1 MAVMTVDVTEM
12 ATTVHAHAAAATMDA
27 MATATATVPAATMA
41 AGKRVGGPEHSKA
54 ERSVRGDG
62 QQYRLPKHSVLLCDP
77 WGIPLGIAM
86 NRLSGPLVG
95 RLFQKVQDPA
105 KGHV

>member
-1 MAVMTVDVTEM
+1 MAMHSV
-12 ATTVHAHAAAATMDA
+12 AAA
-27 MATATATVPAATMA
+27 VAATMA
-41 AGKRVGGPEHSKA
+41 AVNSAATTTVLGAGRSRSKHGKA
-54 ERSVRGDG
+54 ERSARGDG

-95 RLFQKVQDPA
+95 RLLEKVQDPA